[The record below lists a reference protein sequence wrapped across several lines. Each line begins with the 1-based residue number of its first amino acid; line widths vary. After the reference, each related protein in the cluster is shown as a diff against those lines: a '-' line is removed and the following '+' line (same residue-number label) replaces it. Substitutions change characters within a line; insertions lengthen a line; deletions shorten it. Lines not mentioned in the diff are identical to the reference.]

1 MIILCF
7 VQVKFIMNDD
17 INLVDFFVLNLYNFE
32 DEVCGI
38 VDKVIKE
45 LGMEKVFKELD
56 VIWLQM
62 EFEYESYL
70 RIGILLL
77 KLSEEFI
84 EIFEDNQVKK

>member
-1 MIILCF
+1 MSVLCF

-62 EFEYESYL
+62 EFEYESYM

>member
-1 MIILCF
+1 
-7 VQVKFIMNDD
+7 MNDD